1 MNPAAGVEKRKVPR
15 KLYDTLRA
23 EEVPL
28 LLAALKPHWR
38 PVFATAVWTGLRK
51 GELLGL
57 RKSDVDMVAGTI
69 AVRRSYDADTTKGG
83 HADLIPIA
91 AGLRPYLAEAMLSAR
106 GEYVFPDAEGRCKNC
121 KPFDGTISA
130 TEVASA
136 GRSAQPRV
144 KTVRSPVRN
153 ESAAARR
160 SSRVQPGPRTHR

>member
-1 MNPAAGVEKRKVPR
+1 VPR

-28 LLAALKPHWR
+28 LLASLKPHWR

-69 AVRRSYDADTTKGG
+69 AVRHSYDADTTKGG

-106 GEYVFPDAEGRCKNC
+106 GEYVFPDAEGRM
-121 KPFDGTISA
+121 
-130 TEVASA
+130 
-136 GRSAQPRV
+136 RSRQT
-144 KTVRSPVRN
+144 K
-153 ESAAARR
+153 EAARA
-160 SSRVQPGPRTHR
+160 VAMRT